1 MLLSTGAAFHRLHTC
16 TPARN
21 TCAVFV
27 LQRRAFLYRSSPSPS
42 YNVIGISSANRL
54 IAFIR
59 IAAVHD
65 CGIDENNAALIAA
78 APEMLEALITFRDD
92 ISAEAE
98 EESGI
103 YIDDIIEKATG
114 KTWVEIKELIK

>member
-1 MLLSTGAAFHRLHTC
+1 MNLIEKLGITHGPWEASEHGDYRDF
-16 TPARN
+16 N
-21 TCAVFV
+21 GDSKVVFG
-27 LQRRAFLYRSSPSPS
+27 
-42 YNVIGISSANRL
+42 NDM
-54 IAFIR
+54 R